1 MGNAVEKFL
10 ERDCKLQ
17 GGRELDKR
25 ICESGNNNVKRNRLC
40 W

>member
-1 MGNAVEKFL
+1 MGTAVEKFL
-10 ERDCKLQ
+10 EGDCKLQ

-25 ICESGNNNVKRNRLC
+25 IYESGNNNVKRNRLC